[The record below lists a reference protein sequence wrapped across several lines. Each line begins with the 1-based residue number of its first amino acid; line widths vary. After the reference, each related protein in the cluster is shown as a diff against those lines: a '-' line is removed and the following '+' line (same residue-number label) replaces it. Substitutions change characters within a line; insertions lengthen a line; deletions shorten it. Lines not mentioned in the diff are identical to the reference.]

1 MKDGRKFDI
10 VAEINSVIARLPKS
24 MLLKTR

>member
-10 VAEINSVIARLPKS
+10 VAEINSVISRLPKS